1 MREINTFY
9 KRQLAL
15 ILGVVFLSF
24 SLLTAAFTVLS
35 YRYIIEEKKD
45 SMSNN
50 ARYIAEFTGNYLEQG
65 NEIRD
70 SYFRMYV
77 ASLAQISGAH
87 VMLSETTGE
96 IVYATDGSSFYQYDA
111 PVPETVI
118 SQTIRRGGY
127 TGMTTLGG
135 IYGESRFLTAEPI
148 YGRLLGGGSVVRGVV
163 LVSTSA
169 SGISS
174 LWRTMANIFLFTS
187 VVVMLIS
194 AVASA
199 ITSARQTRPLNEIAE
214 AARKFGHGEFD
225 VRIRGYED
233 RKDEVGALAEAFNTM
248 AGSLEKSESQRNEF
262 IANVSHEL
270 KTPMTTISGFAEGIL
285 DGTIPPER
293 EREFLQVIASETRR
307 LARLVRRM
315 LDMSRLKAL
324 NETVTAQEQ
333 FDISEVML
341 RVLVSLEGKITG
353 RGLDVDTRIPEDP
366 VMVWGDPD
374 GITQVCYN
382 LLDNAAKFADPG
394 SAITVRVE
402 KKETKALVCVS
413 NVGATIPAE
422 ELPLLFERFHKADYS
437 RSQDRD
443 GVGLGLY
450 IVKTI
455 LGNLKEDI
463 TVTSE
468 NGVTQFTFTLMLA

>member
-1 MREINTFY
+1 MNTFY

-15 ILGVVFLSF
+15 MLSIVVLSF
-24 SLLTAAFTVLS
+24 SLLSAAFTLLS
-35 YRYIIEEKKD
+35 YRYVIEEKKE
-45 SMSNN
+45 SMTSH
-50 ARYIAEFTGNYLEQG
+50 AQYIAEFTGNYLARG

-70 SYFRMYV
+70 SYFQMYV

-87 VMLSETTGE
+87 VILSENTGE
-96 IVYATDGSSFYQYDA
+96 VVYATDGSKFYHYDTV
-111 PVPETVI
+111 VPESVI
-118 SQTIRRGGY
+118 SQATSRGGY

-135 IYGESRFLTAEPI
+135 IYSESRFLTAEPV
-148 YGRLLGGGSVVRGVV
+148 YGELPGGETVVRGVV

-169 SGISS
+169 SGISQ
-174 LWRTMANIFLFTS
+174 LWRAMANIFFFTC
-187 VVVMLIS
+187 VVVLLLSI
-194 AVASA
+194 VAST
-199 ITSARQTRPLNEIAE
+199 ITSARQVRPLNEIAE

-225 VRIRGYED
+225 VRIRGYEH
-233 RKDEVGALAEAFNTM
+233 RQDEVGALAEAFNNM
-248 AGSLEKSESQRNEF
+248 AGSLEKSENQRNEF

-307 LARLVRRM
+307 LSRLVRRM

-324 NETVTAQEQ
+324 NEKITAQEQ

-341 RVLVSLEGKITG
+341 RVLVSLEGRITQ
-353 RGLDVDTRIPEDP
+353 RGLDVDTQIPEDP

-382 LLDNAAKFADPG
+382 LLDNAAKFAQPG
-394 SAITVRVE
+394 SAITVGVE
-402 KKETKALVCVS
+402 KKDTKALITVS
-413 NVGATIPAE
+413 NLGATIPPE

-437 RSQDRD
+437 RSQDRE

-463 TVTSE
+463 TVTSQD
-468 NGVTQFTFTLMLA
+468 GVTQFTFTLTLA

>member
-1 MREINTFY
+1 MNTFY

-15 ILGVVFLSF
+15 TLGIVILSF
-24 SLLTAAFTVLS
+24 SLLSAAFTLLS
-35 YRYIIEEKKD
+35 YRYAIEEKKG
-45 SMSNN
+45 SMENN
-50 ARYIAEFTGNYLEQG
+50 AQYIAEFTGKYLAQG
-65 NEIRD
+65 NGIRD

-87 VMLSETTGE
+87 IMLSENTGE
-96 IVYATDGSSFYQYDA
+96 IVYATDGTKFYHYDQA
-111 PVPETVI
+111 VPEAI
-118 SQTIRRGGY
+118 INQSSRRGGY

-135 IYGESRFLTAEPI
+135 LFGENRFLTAEPI
-148 YGRLLGGGSVVRGVV
+148 YGELPGGETVVRGVV

-169 SGISS
+169 AGISQ
-174 LWRTMANIFLFTS
+174 LWRAMANIFFFTC
-187 VVVMLIS
+187 VVVLLIS
-194 AVASA
+194 IVAST
-199 ITSARQTRPLNEIAE
+199 ITSARQVRPLNEIAE

-225 VRIRGYED
+225 VRIRGYEH

-248 AGSLEKSESQRNEF
+248 AGSLEKSETQRNEF

-270 KTPMTTISGFAEGIL
+270 KTPMTTIAGFAEGIL

-307 LARLVRRM
+307 LSRLVRRM

-324 NETVTAQEQ
+324 HENITAQEQ

-341 RVLVSLEGKITG
+341 RVLVSLEGRITG

-374 GITQVCYN
+374 AITQVCYN
-382 LLDNAAKFADPG
+382 LLDNAAKFAAQG
-394 SAITVRVE
+394 SALTVSVE
-402 KKETKALVCVS
+402 KKEAKALVTVR
-413 NVGATIPAE
+413 NLGDTIPAE
-422 ELPLLFERFHKADYS
+422 ELPLLFDRFHKADYS
-437 RSQDRD
+437 RSQDRE

-455 LGNLKEDI
+455 LGNLREDI
-463 TVTSE
+463 TATSVD
-468 NGVTQFTFTLMLA
+468 GVTEFTFTLTLA